1 MLYNYQILKEIFLS
15 EIRGIDVSNQII
27 VAVFLAIIIFVPMI
41 FISKSVSI
49 NWKKLVM
56 IYLFLIYVFF
66 VLSITIFR
74 RPEGSREGIIHL
86 FINLGFGLKTGRPS
100 LRISAYSIYNILLFV
115 PLGLFAYL
123 VIRKREILKSIVA
136 TTLLGT
142 FCSLMIEFAQLL
154 TGRGMFELT
163 DILTNTVG
171 SLLGAVLSVFIYQ
184 VVYKCRCGDKDESIN
199 G

>member
-1 MLYNYQILKEIFLS
+1 MYNNLLVLKDIFIS
-15 EIRGIDVSNQII
+15 ETRGIDLRTQLLTAII
-27 VAVFLAIIIFVPMI
+27 LAIVIFPPSL
-41 FISKSVSI
+41 FIRKKVSI
-49 NWKKLVM
+49 DRKKYAMV
-56 IYLFLIYVFF
+56 YLFLLYIIF

-100 LRISAYSIYNILLFV
+100 LRISAYSIYNIILFL

-123 VIRKREILKSIVA
+123 VIRKREIFKSIVA

-163 DILTNTVG
+163 DILTNTIG
-171 SLLGAVLSVFIYQ
+171 SLLGAILAVFIYQ
-184 VVYKCRCGDKDESIN
+184 VVYKCRRGDKDESIN
-199 G
+199 S

>member
-66 VLSITIFR
+66 VLSITIIR

-123 VIRKREILKSIVA
+123 VIRKRDILKSIVA

-171 SLLGAVLSVFIYQ
+171 SLLGAVLAVFIYQ